1 MRTLELILSKITESG
16 KSACVIVKDDADKLS
31 FNNGSVAYVSSQ
43 LFIGKEKGYSLLVE
57 CDAYRT
63 ADMMKLDAET
73 GEIEVCKTRDGIVL
87 QTAIFVNVH
96 SIKEK

>member
-16 KSACVIVKDDADKLS
+16 KSACVIIKDDADKLS
-31 FNNGSVAYVSSQ
+31 FNNGSVAYVSAQ
-43 LFIGKEKGYSLLVE
+43 LFVGKEKGYSLLVE

-63 ADMMKLDAET
+63 ADMMKLTED
-73 GEIEVCKTRDGIVL
+73 GEIEVCKTKDGIVL